1 MQESFFEAHRDFGDF
16 RGTSI
21 GEFVVWLRR
30 IVVNNIL
37 QVVEQH
43 VLAEKMISANEP
55 CFTGHFPDQPIFP
68 GVLIIEAMAQ
78 AGGIWAMN
86 ALPENRGMKTVLV
99 GVDETRFRQQV
110 VPGDVLRL
118 LVRPLRARAKMVRF
132 AGTATVGSET
142 VAEAVLLAAFV
153 KWDTEGET

>member
-1 MQESFFEAHRDFGDF
+1 MDIQRIRELLPHRYPMLMLD
-16 RGTSI
+16 RVIELSA
-21 GEFVVWLRR
+21 
-30 IVVNNIL
+30 
-37 QVVEQH
+37 QH
-43 VLAEKMISANEP
+43 VLAEKLISANEP

-86 ALPENRGMKTVLV
+86 ALPENLGMKTVLV
-99 GVDETRFRQQV
+99 GVDEARFRRQV

-118 LVRPLRARAKMVRF
+118 LIRPLRARAKMVKF
-132 AGTATVGSET
+132 AGTATVGGDT

-153 KWDTEGET
+153 KWDSEEQA

>member
-1 MQESFFEAHRDFGDF
+1 MDKLPMGIGRIRELLPHRYPMLMLD
-16 RGTSI
+16 R
-21 GEFVVWLRR
+21 VVELS
-30 IVVNNIL
+30 
-37 QVVEQH
+37 EQH
-43 VLAEKMISANEP
+43 VLAEKLISANEP

-68 GVLIIEAMAQ
+68 GVLIVEAMAQ

-99 GVDETRFRQQV
+99 GVDETRFRRQV

-118 LVRPLRARAKMVRF
+118 LVRPLRARPKMVRF
-132 AGTATVGSET
+132 AGTATVGGET

-153 KWDTEGET
+153 NWEAET

>member
-1 MQESFFEAHRDFGDF
+1 MGIERIRELLPHRFPMLMID
-16 RGTSI
+16 R
-21 GEFVVWLRR
+21 VVELS
-30 IVVNNIL
+30 
-37 QVVEQH
+37 EQH
-43 VLAEKMISANEP
+43 VLAEKLISANEP

-86 ALPENRGMKTVLV
+86 ALPENVGMMTVLV
-99 GVDETRFRQQV
+99 GVDETRFRRQV

-118 LVRPLRARAKMVRF
+118 LVRPLRVRPKMVRF
-132 AGTATVGSET
+132 AGTATVGNEA

-153 KWDTEGET
+153 KWDAEEGE

>member
-1 MQESFFEAHRDFGDF
+1 MDKVPMGIARIRELLPHRYPMLMID
-16 RGTSI
+16 R
-21 GEFVVWLRR
+21 VVELS
-30 IVVNNIL
+30 
-37 QVVEQH
+37 EQH
-43 VLAEKMISANEP
+43 VLAEKLISASEP
-55 CFTGHFPDQPIFP
+55 CFTGHFPDQPVFP

-99 GVDETRFRQQV
+99 GVDEARFRKQV

-118 LVRPLRARAKMVRF
+118 LIRPLRARAKMVRF
-132 AGTATVGSET
+132 AGTATVAGET

-153 KWDTEGET
+153 KWDTEGEA

>member
-1 MQESFFEAHRDFGDF
+1 MDKLPMGIQRIRELLPHRFPMLMLD
-16 RGTSI
+16 RVIELSA
-21 GEFVVWLRR
+21 
-30 IVVNNIL
+30 
-37 QVVEQH
+37 QH
-43 VLAEKMISANEP
+43 VLAEKLISANEP

-99 GVDETRFRQQV
+99 GVDEARFRRQV

-132 AGTATVGSET
+132 AGTATVGGDT

-153 KWDTEGET
+153 NWQTEERE

>member
-1 MQESFFEAHRDFGDF
+1 MLMLDRVIELS
-16 RGTSI
+16 
-21 GEFVVWLRR
+21 
-30 IVVNNIL
+30 
-37 QVVEQH
+37 EQH
-43 VLAEKMISANEP
+43 VLAEKLISANEP
-55 CFTGHFPDQPIFP
+55 CFTGHFPDQPVFP

-99 GVDETRFRQQV
+99 GVDETRFRRQV

-118 LVRPLRARAKMVRF
+118 LIRPLRARPKMVRF
-132 AGTATVGSET
+132 AGTATVGGET

-153 KWDTEGET
+153 NWDTEAEA

>member
-1 MQESFFEAHRDFGDF
+1 MDKVPMGIGRIRELLPHRYPMLMLD
-16 RGTSI
+16 R
-21 GEFVVWLRR
+21 VVELS
-30 IVVNNIL
+30 
-37 QVVEQH
+37 EQH
-43 VLAEKMISANEP
+43 VLAEKLISANEP

-86 ALPENRGMKTVLV
+86 AMPDNRGMKTVLV
-99 GVDETRFRQQV
+99 GVDETRFRRQV

-118 LVRPLRARAKMVRF
+118 LVRPLRVRPKMVRF
-132 AGTATVGSET
+132 AGSASVGGET

-153 KWDTEGET
+153 NWDTEAGT

>member
-1 MQESFFEAHRDFGDF
+1 MDKVPMGIGRIRELLPHRYPMLMLD
-16 RGTSI
+16 RVIELS
-21 GEFVVWLRR
+21 
-30 IVVNNIL
+30 
-37 QVVEQH
+37 EQH
-43 VLAEKMISANEP
+43 VVAEKLISANEP
-55 CFTGHFPDQPIFP
+55 CFTGHFPDQPVFP

-99 GVDETRFRQQV
+99 GVDETRFRRQV

-118 LVRPLRARAKMVRF
+118 TVRPLRARPKMVRF
-132 AGTATVGSET
+132 SGTATVGGET

-153 KWDTEGET
+153 NWETEAGA

>member
-1 MQESFFEAHRDFGDF
+1 MDKLPMGIGRIRELLPHRFPMLMLD
-16 RGTSI
+16 RVLELS
-21 GEFVVWLRR
+21 
-30 IVVNNIL
+30 
-37 QVVEQH
+37 EQH
-43 VLAEKMISANEP
+43 VLAEKLISANEP

-86 ALPENRGMKTVLV
+86 AMPENRGMKTVLV
-99 GVDETRFRQQV
+99 GVDETRFRRQV

-118 LVRPLRARAKMVRF
+118 LIRPLRARPKMVRF
-132 AGTATVGSET
+132 AGTATVGGDT

-153 KWDTEGET
+153 KWEAEA